1 MQQTRLE
8 TDTLALGMAK
18 EVDSAGVATVRTREG
33 EMAAELRG
41 AVPPVLGRATE
52 PAPCGKDGLETNLGA
67 APAGG
72 APGKSD
78 SAFNGAEIEAF
89 MRQRYYGV
97 LAGEA
102 AEAAQLKAQ
111 LTAPPGLPAVEKTD
125 ATVAVV
131 TPPPSEDGEEHSL
144 EETGDVPASAGGSE
158 RGPHGAADESYD
170 RNAPWYLAIRL
181 ENEIRG
187 CAFVGEPSICDEM
200 DACLDAI
207 EAEQAAA
214 AAVACRAGGRRRGRG
229 RSDPDGRARARV
241 REGPG
246 AAQGG
251 ARRRGRAEAGGA
263 DARVRVPLGAG
274 SPARGAPRGQA
285 GGQKAP
291 EGCQEG
297 ATRG

>member
-72 APGKSD
+72 APGKYD

-97 LAGEA
+97 LAGEAAEAA

-131 TPPPSEDGEEHSL
+131 TPPPSENGEEHPL
-144 EETGDVPASAGGSE
+144 EETGDVPVTAGGSE
-158 RGPHGAADESYD
+158 RGPHGVADEFFYS
-170 RNAPWYLAIRL
+170 
-181 ENEIRG
+181 
-187 CAFVGEPSICDEM
+187 V
-200 DACLDAI
+200 
-207 EAEQAAA
+207 
-214 AAVACRAGGRRRGRG
+214 
-229 RSDPDGRARARV
+229 
-241 REGPG
+241 EGSG
-246 AAQGG
+246 A
-251 ARRRGRAEAGGA
+251 
-263 DARVRVPLGAG
+263 L
-274 SPARGAPRGQA
+274 
-285 GGQKAP
+285 
-291 EGCQEG
+291 
-297 ATRG
+297 

>member
-33 EMAAELRG
+33 KMAAGLRG

-97 LAGEA
+97 LAEEAAEAA

-131 TPPPSEDGEEHSL
+131 TPPPSENGGEHSL
-144 EETGDVPASAGGSE
+144 EETG
-158 RGPHGAADESYD
+158 GPY
-170 RNAPWYLAIRL
+170 R
-181 ENEIRG
+181 
-187 CAFVGEPSICDEM
+187 
-200 DACLDAI
+200 
-207 EAEQAAA
+207 
-214 AAVACRAGGRRRGRG
+214 
-229 RSDPDGRARARV
+229 
-241 REGPG
+241 
-246 AAQGG
+246 
-251 ARRRGRAEAGGA
+251 
-263 DARVRVPLGAG
+263 
-274 SPARGAPRGQA
+274 
-285 GGQKAP
+285 
-291 EGCQEG
+291 
-297 ATRG
+297 